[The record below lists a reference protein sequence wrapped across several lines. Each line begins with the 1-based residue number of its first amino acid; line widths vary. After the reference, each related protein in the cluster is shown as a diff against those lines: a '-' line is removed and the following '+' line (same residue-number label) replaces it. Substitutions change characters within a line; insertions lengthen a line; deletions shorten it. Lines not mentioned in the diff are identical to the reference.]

1 VKQERNPFDTRV
13 DTYYNQSHHIKGVLI
28 MAKYI
33 YPAVFTMEEK
43 GYSVNFPDLESCY
56 TSGENLQNAIEM
68 AKDVL
73 CLMLYDLEENKKPIP
88 IATEISKMTTGHDSF
103 ASLIDC
109 DTMEYRR
116 FYDNKAV
123 KKTLTIP
130 SWLNAMAEREHINF
144 SAVLQKALKE
154 QLNC

>member
-1 VKQERNPFDTRV
+1 
-13 DTYYNQSHHIKGVLI
+13 

-33 YPAVFTMEEK
+33 YPAVFTKEEK
-43 GYSVNFPDLESCY
+43 RYSVIFPDLESCY

-73 CLMLYDLEENKKPIP
+73 CLMLYDLEENKKSIP
-88 IATEISKMTTGHDSF
+88 EATEINILTTGDNSF
-103 ASLIDC
+103 SSLIDC

-130 SWLNAMAEREHINF
+130 SWLNAMAERAHINF
-144 SAVLQKALKE
+144 SAVLQKALKD
-154 QLNC
+154 QLHY

>member
-1 VKQERNPFDTRV
+1 MLVSILYQAFD
-13 DTYYNQSHHIKGVLI
+13 YIKGVLI

-33 YPAVFTMEEK
+33 YPAVFTKEEK

-73 CLMLYDLEENKKPIP
+73 CLMLYDLEENKKSIP
-88 IATEISKMTTGHDSF
+88 EATEINILTTGDNSF
-103 ASLIDC
+103 SSLIDC

-154 QLNC
+154 QLHC